1 MEPGFFIRGAAL
13 GFAIAAPVG
22 PIGILCIRRS
32 AEGGP
37 RLGLATGAGAAVAD
51 ALYGSVA
58 AFGLTAVSR
67 FLVGERFWLQLLGGL
82 FLCYL
87 GFKTMWSRADRT
99 SPSAPSPTGSTLL
112 AAAGSTFLL
121 TLANP
126 ATMLSFVAVFAG
138 FGLGHIPG
146 YSSAAALVAGVF
158 TGSLAWWLI
167 LSQGVGL
174 FSSRFTPGWI
184 HGINRISGGVLVGF
198 GVAALIAAWRVR
210 IG

>member
-174 FSSRFTPGWI
+174 YSSRFTPGWI

>member
-1 MEPGFFIRGAAL
+1 MEPGFFIRGLAI

-22 PIGILCIRRS
+22 PIGVLCIRRS
-32 AEGGP
+32 VEGGP

-51 ALYGSVA
+51 ALYGAVA
-58 AFGLTAVSR
+58 AFGMTAVSS

-87 GFKTMWSRADRT
+87 GFKSMRSKDDRT
-99 SPSAPSPTGSTLL
+99 TPPSPSPTGATLL
-112 AAAGSTFLL
+112 AASGSTFLL
-121 TLANP
+121 TVANP
-126 ATMLSFVAVFAG
+126 ATILSFIAVFAG

-146 YSSAAALVAGVF
+146 YSAATALVAGVF
-158 TGSLAWWLI
+158 TGSLTWWLI

-184 HGINRISGGVLVGF
+184 QGINRISGGVLIGF
-198 GVAALIAAWRVR
+198 GVAAVLAAWRH
-210 IG
+210 